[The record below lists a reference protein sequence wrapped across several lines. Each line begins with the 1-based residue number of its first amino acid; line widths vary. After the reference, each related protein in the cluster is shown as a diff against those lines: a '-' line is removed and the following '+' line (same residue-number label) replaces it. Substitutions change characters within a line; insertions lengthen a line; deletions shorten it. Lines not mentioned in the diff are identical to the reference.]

1 MAKEVKVSI
10 IVDDN
15 GSMRLTEK
23 SAKKLGGGMNKV
35 AKSASTAD
43 RALKGTAQAS
53 SNSTKNFSKMSQGIT
68 GGLVPAYATL
78 AANVFA
84 ITALFQ
90 AFKQS
95 ADITNLIAGQKALGA
110 VTGIAYGTITT
121 SIREATNGMLS
132 FKEAASATAIGI
144 SSGLSSGQLEGLA
157 TAAKNASA
165 VLGRDL
171 TDSFNRLIRG
181 VTKAEPELLD
191 ELGIILRLE
200 DASKKYAESL
210 NITGRRLTTFEKQQA
225 VANDVLTQAEK
236 KYGKIADIIDPAGQ
250 AVNRLGASFDELL
263 IPLQQFITRGAAP
276 VFDFLSENLASFSA
290 LLSVAALSFA
300 KSFLPAIPVMAQLG
314 GSVDDSAQSILK
326 LGNASSKTIKTIRST
341 DEWTTG
347 QLKILEKA
355 AKSKTSTVLNGS
367 RQERKAIL
375 RDIRII
381 SAAHKTQLAE
391 QATGWN
397 KYFLRIS
404 AGYARATAEAGK
416 FFGTLKFLTAGL
428 GKLLGALPLIG
439 LIFLAIDLGK
449 QLYQSFF
456 PIPEYI
462 EKANAAADKFIQTS
476 SSLNEELQNSIQIRK
491 QVALSTSEIAIQTGN
506 AIKSAEV
513 LSKIQA
519 FKAFSEDADP
529 EKINGA
535 FKELQKTF
543 KNLTKLDARFK
554 PFLAGLE
561 SLKEGGKF
569 ELTAEFS
576 LLQSQIVEGATAL
589 EKWPETLK
597 TIKDGLVAIVNVKT
611 VDPFAKVSLDIA
623 AGIEQGTK
631 ALESLKAAQ
640 TQVFMEAAGARQ
652 RNIGRKQEIREE
664 LEFLKERKRIQED
677 VLKSKASRMNN
688 GDLTKSG
695 EIAQNKVIQRGRQIR
710 QLEKEVQAITNETKE
725 RNDAIRDGT
734 KAITQ
739 QKLDNQRLLSLQTAL
754 NNSSGERNRILGEQ
768 ETASLNISEL
778 QTAGISL
785 EQKLSNIRA
794 SDIQAKDQVL
804 KAELAALAAA
814 DNLVVVKDKA
824 NKYSQA
830 EIDAAIRLDR
840 LAKNGVTI
848 AKNDRDIQLEKNQ
861 AQEAAVFLT
870 KEKLRADE
878 AILAISRK
886 QASTQLELQRAQSGI
901 GLGNFGIAQQ
911 KAITVEKINQA
922 KLNKDSADQQL
933 LNAQRA
939 QNQLRFSALS
949 TAIEDT
955 ELANAEKRVQL
966 AQDSVAST
974 KEALRLAREWEQA
987 SINQL
992 NTSVESS
999 EREFNTVGLLGKKL
1013 YVQQQINSRI
1023 ASGQLQ
1029 TVDAIENAKVL
1040 LGVEYENKQI
1050 LENKLAL
1057 QNSFVNSFSDSI
1069 NGLIQGTMTLKDAF
1083 KNVALSVLKQLS
1095 QMITQALVFKLLM
1108 GTSFGG
1114 SIMSTLG
1121 GVGGSIPV
1129 TGRNGGVFSAGK
1141 KMGGYADGG
1150 IAKGSTSGYPAILHG
1165 TEAVVPLPDGKSIPV
1180 SMNGSG
1186 QNNNVTVNVS
1196 MDGQGGSSSDSS
1208 SNGQQGANI
1217 GKLIAGA
1224 VQEELQRQKRPG
1236 GILSPYGAA

>member
-1 MAKEVKVSI
+1 M
-10 IVDDN
+10 
-15 GSMRLTEK
+15 
-23 SAKKLGGGMNKV
+23 
-35 AKSASTAD
+35 
-43 RALKGTAQAS
+43 
-53 SNSTKNFSKMSQGIT
+53 
-68 GGLVPAYATL
+68 
-78 AANVFA
+78 
-84 ITALFQ
+84 
-90 AFKQS
+90 
-95 ADITNLIAGQKALGA
+95 
-110 VTGIAYGTITT
+110 
-121 SIREATNGMLS
+121 
-132 FKEAASATAIGI
+132 
-144 SSGLSSGQLEGLA
+144 
-157 TAAKNASA
+157 
-165 VLGRDL
+165 
-171 TDSFNRLIRG
+171 
-181 VTKAEPELLD
+181 
-191 ELGIILRLE
+191 
-200 DASKKYAESL
+200 
-210 NITGRRLTTFEKQQA
+210 
-225 VANDVLTQAEK
+225 
-236 KYGKIADIIDPAGQ
+236 
-250 AVNRLGASFDELL
+250 
-263 IPLQQFITRGAAP
+263 
-276 VFDFLSENLASFSA
+276 
-290 LLSVAALSFA
+290 
-300 KSFLPAIPVMAQLG
+300 
-314 GSVDDSAQSILK
+314 
-326 LGNASSKTIKTIRST
+326 
-341 DEWTTG
+341 
-347 QLKILEKA
+347 
-355 AKSKTSTVLNGS
+355 
-367 RQERKAIL
+367 
-375 RDIRII
+375 
-381 SAAHKTQLAE
+381 
-391 QATGWN
+391 
-397 KYFLRIS
+397 
-404 AGYARATAEAGK
+404 
-416 FFGTLKFLTAGL
+416 
-428 GKLLGALPLIG
+428 
-439 LIFLAIDLGK
+439 
-449 QLYQSFF
+449 
-456 PIPEYI
+456 
-462 EKANAAADKFIQTS
+462 
-476 SSLNEELQNSIQIRK
+476 
-491 QVALSTSEIAIQTGN
+491 
-506 AIKSAEV
+506 
-513 LSKIQA
+513 
-519 FKAFSEDADP
+519 
-529 EKINGA
+529 
-535 FKELQKTF
+535 
-543 KNLTKLDARFK
+543 
-554 PFLAGLE
+554 
-561 SLKEGGKF
+561 
-569 ELTAEFS
+569 
-576 LLQSQIVEGATAL
+576 
-589 EKWPETLK
+589 
-597 TIKDGLVAIVNVKT
+597 
-611 VDPFAKVSLDIA
+611 
-623 AGIEQGTK
+623 
-631 ALESLKAAQ
+631 
-640 TQVFMEAAGARQ
+640 
-652 RNIGRKQEIREE
+652 
-664 LEFLKERKRIQED
+664 
-677 VLKSKASRMNN
+677 
-688 GDLTKSG
+688 
-695 EIAQNKVIQRGRQIR
+695 
-710 QLEKEVQAITNETKE
+710 
-725 RNDAIRDGT
+725 
-734 KAITQ
+734 
-739 QKLDNQRLLSLQTAL
+739 

>member
-23 SAKKLGGGMNKV
+23 SAKKLGGSMTRV
-35 AKSASTAD
+35 AQSASTAD

-84 ITALFQ
+84 ITAVFQ
-90 AFKQS
+90 AFKNA
-95 ADITNLIAGQKALGA
+95 ADVTNLIEGQKALGA

-132 FKEAASATAIGI
+132 FKEAASATAIGL

-200 DASKKYAESL
+200 DASKKYAEAL

-225 VANDVLTQAEK
+225 VANDVLTQAEE

-263 IPLQQFITRGAAP
+263 IPLQKFLTKSAAP

-290 LLSVAALSFA
+290 LLSVAAISFA
-300 KSFLPAIPVMAQLG
+300 KSFLPAIPVMSELG
-314 GSVDDSAQSILK
+314 GSVDEASKSVLK
-326 LGNASSKTIKTIRST
+326 LGNTSSKTIKTIRST
-341 DEWTTG
+341 GVWSAGAIKT
-347 QLKILEKA
+347 LEKA
-355 AKSKTSTVLNGS
+355 ATSKTSTVLTGS
-367 RQERKAIL
+367 RAERRAIL

-381 SAAHKTQLAE
+381 AAAHKTQLAE

-404 AGYARATAEAGK
+404 AGYARSTAEAGR
-416 FFGTLKFLTAGL
+416 FFGTLKFLSAGV
-428 GKLLGALPLIG
+428 GKALNALPFIG
-439 LIFLAIDLGK
+439 LAFLAFDLGK
-449 QLYQSFF
+449 QLYRAFF
-456 PIPEYI
+456 PISEYI
-462 EKANAAADKFIQTS
+462 EKANAAADKFIQTT
-476 SSLNEELQNSIQIRK
+476 SSLNEELQNSVQIRK

-519 FKAFSEDADP
+519 FQAFSEDADP
-529 EKINGA
+529 EKITEA
-535 FKELQKTF
+535 FKEIEKTF

-561 SLKEGGKF
+561 SLKEGGRF

-597 TIKDGLVAIVNVKT
+597 TIKDGLLAIVNVKT
-611 VDPFAKVSLDIA
+611 IDPFAKVSVDIA
-623 AGIEQGTK
+623 AGVDQGTK
-631 ALESLKAAQ
+631 ALETLKAAQ
-640 TQVFMEAAGARQ
+640 DQVFREATGAKQ
-652 RNIGRKQEIREE
+652 RNLGRKQEIREE
-664 LEFLKERKRIQED
+664 LEFLKQQRKADLERVKFYTLDDGSVMLKGERAQENANKR
-677 VLKSKASRMNN
+677 SR
-688 GDLTKSG
+688 
-695 EIAQNKVIQRGRQIR
+695 EIR
-710 QLEKEVQAITNETKE
+710 QLEKETEAITNETNK
-725 RNDAIRDGT
+725 RN
-734 KAITQ
+734 KAIEEGSEAIKQ
-739 QKLDNQRLLSLQTAL
+739 QKLDNRRLLSLQTAL
-754 NNSSGERNRILGEQ
+754 NNSSEKRNKILGKQ
-768 ETASLNISEL
+768 EAAALNISKL

-804 KAELAALAAA
+804 EAELAALAAA

-830 EIDAAIRLDR
+830 EIDAAVRLDR
-840 LAKNGVTI
+840 LAKDGVII
-848 AKNDRDIQLEKNQ
+848 AKNARDIQLEKNR
-861 AQEAAVFLT
+861 AQEANVFLT

-886 QASTQLELQRAQSGI
+886 QASTQLNLQRAQSGI
-901 GLGNFGIAQQ
+901 GLGNFGVAQQ

-922 KLNKDSADQQL
+922 KLNKEAAEQEL
-933 LNAQRA
+933 TNAQRT
-939 QNQLRFSALS
+939 QNELRFTAL
-949 TAIEDT
+949 TAAIEDT
-955 ELANAEKRVQL
+955 QLANAEKRVQL
-966 AQDSVAST
+966 AQDSVALT
-974 KEALRLAREWEQA
+974 KEALRLAIEWEQK

-992 NTSVESS
+992 NTSVETS
-999 EREFNTVGLLGKKL
+999 ERELNTVGLLGKKL
-1013 YVQQQINSRI
+1013 YIQQQINSRI
-1023 ASGQLQ
+1023 ASGELQ
-1029 TVDAIENAKVL
+1029 TVDAIKNAEIL
-1040 LGVEYENKQI
+1040 LGLEYENKQT

-1129 TGRNGGVFSAGK
+1129 YRNGGIMS
-1141 KMGGYADGG
+1141 GGRKVQGYSDGG
-1150 IAKGSTSGYPAILHG
+1150 VAKGSTSGYPAILHG

-1180 SMNGSG
+1180 SMEGAG
-1186 QNNNVTVNVS
+1186 QNNNVTVNVN
-1196 MDGQGGSSSDSS
+1196 METGQSQSQ
-1208 SNGQQGANI
+1208 SNSKQGADI
-1217 GKLIAGA
+1217 GKLLAGA
-1224 VQEELQRQKRPG
+1224 VKEELQKQKRPG